1 MAEID
6 ISQLKFDRDGL
17 IPAIVQ
23 DFWSHQVLM
32 LAYMSPESLQKTLE
46 TGKTW
51 FYSRS
56 REKLWMKGESSGN
69 YQLVKDIRYDCDAD
83 CLLVM
88 VEQVGVACH
97 TGERSCFFSSLT
109 GEAVVKS
116 SGVDSERGE
125 AEDLDHVLKELFG
138 VIKSRKKSSPETSYT
153 ASLFKAGSSKILA
166 KVTEE
171 SEEAVE
177 AAREGSRE
185 DLIYE
190 IADVIYHLL
199 VLMAFKDIELEDI
212 ARELIRRRR

>member
-1 MAEID
+1 MTEID

-17 IPAIVQ
+17 IPTIVQ
-23 DFWSHQVLM
+23 DFRSREVLM
-32 LAYMSPESLQKTLE
+32 LAYMSRESLQKTLE
-46 TGKTW
+46 TGRTW

-56 REKLWMKGESSGN
+56 RERLWMKGESSGN
-69 YQLVKDIRYDCDAD
+69 YQLVKDIRYDCDGD
-83 CLLVM
+83 CLLVL

-109 GEAVVKS
+109 GEAVVKT
-116 SGVDSERGE
+116 SGVDLEVEG
-125 AEDLDHVLKELFG
+125 AEDLDHALKELFG
-138 VIKSRKKSSPETSYT
+138 VIESRKKFSPETSYT
-153 ASLFKAGSSKILA
+153 ASLFEAGLSKILA

-171 SEEAVE
+171 SGEVVE
-177 AAREGSRE
+177 AAREGRRD